1 MRKDKQIINCE
12 VHDCMYCDCVNDACC
27 LKEIKVSNCNH
38 KNNKES
44 TMCDSYM
51 KR

>member
-1 MRKDKQIINCE
+1 MKTNKQIINCE
-12 VHDCMYCDCVNDACC
+12 VHECMYCDSVNNACC
-27 LKEIKVSNCNH
+27 LKEIKVANCNH